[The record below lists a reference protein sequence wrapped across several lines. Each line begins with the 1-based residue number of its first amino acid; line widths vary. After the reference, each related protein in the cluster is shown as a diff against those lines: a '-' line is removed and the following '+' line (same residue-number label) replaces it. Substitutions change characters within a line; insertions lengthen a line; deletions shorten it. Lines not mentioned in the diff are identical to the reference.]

1 MYTQKRLKDISNNYY
16 ICMKVSIIITK
27 VIAEIVLAIL
37 VGFLAVSCV
46 GMLYRICC
54 TTEWSKMTLYQGV
67 LSGFTDVFLGTACG
81 YLSWLLAKAMKKVWH
96 TNTCEELF
104 K

>member
-16 ICMKVSIIITK
+16 MKVSIFITK
-27 VIAEIVLAIL
+27 VIAEIVLAIF

-46 GMLYRICC
+46 GMLYRIC